1 MPFDD
6 NHNKTA
12 SGSYIPDVQIWRS
25 RSRRR
30 PMPPSLHLR
39 ISRHAVLCLLLVAF
53 YTFIRRLL
61 SSLSPSFAEETG
73 VEGER
78 GDPGLSS
85 PQRVTISKTPSGI
98 KAILRWDTERKEKT
112 PPRLSH
118 SHFHAARGGNEQ
130 VREGV
135 LWVEE
140 EDEMVKK
147 GIMWD

>member
-1 MPFDD
+1 MHFDD

-12 SGSYIPDVQIWRS
+12 SGSYIPDVPIWNLGRS
-25 RSRRR
+25 RGC
-30 PMPPSLHLR
+30 PTPLSLHLR
-39 ISRHAVLCLLLVAF
+39 ISRHAVLFLLLVAF

-61 SSLSPSFAEETG
+61 SSLSPSSAEETG

-85 PQRVTISKTPSGI
+85 PQRVTISKTPSGM

-112 PPRLSH
+112 PPRLSR
-118 SHFHAARGGNEQ
+118 SHFQAAGGGNEQ
-130 VREGV
+130 VGEGE
-135 LWVEE
+135 LWMEE

-147 GIMWD
+147 